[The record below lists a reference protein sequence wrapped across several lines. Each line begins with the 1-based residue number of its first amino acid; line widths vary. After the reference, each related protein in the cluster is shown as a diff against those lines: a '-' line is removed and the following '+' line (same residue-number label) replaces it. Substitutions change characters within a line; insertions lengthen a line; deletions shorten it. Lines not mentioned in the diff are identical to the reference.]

1 MTKNVKIWTSIPE
14 DLHDE
19 VKKIAQEFGYTDA
32 ECFRELIRRGLRD
45 FRILDTIQL
54 GNPIRKER
62 GAILKIAEIIGDELD
77 VQKIPEKIKRG
88 WGRNEIS

>member
-14 DLHDE
+14 HLHEE
-19 VKKIAQEFGYTDA
+19 VKKIAQEFGYTAA

-45 FRILDTIQL
+45 FRIFDTIKL
-54 GNPIRKER
+54 GKTVRKER
-62 GAILKIAEIIGDELD
+62 GAILKIAEMIGDELE

-88 WGRNEIS
+88 WDRNEIS